1 MESYGR
7 KTGIWNEIYSEY
19 QAVDL
24 RNTDLA
30 VEPGFDNCLREFGEK
45 TSYVLDFGCR
55 NRGYY
60 FSIYPEFSGEKR
72 RWNR

>member
-45 TSYVLDFGCR
+45 PVMYWILDAEQGIL
-55 NRGYY
+55 